1 MTDDEQICLVAK
13 TEDDKPLFCL
23 GMVRVVDHQGFIVI
37 KYRFGFFKRY
47 IMFVL
52 VDVVFVFIPLK
63 LYAFH
68 NYIIIT

>member
-23 GMVRVVDHQGFIVI
+23 GMVRVVDHQGFIGI